1 MEERNPIMATRFD
14 KHINVIDSLTKLL
27 IQQDAVQFG
36 QLADYLET
44 LGINTAG
51 DDELTGEHV
60 NQAHV
65 RTPTTL
71 RGRTALVHAR
81 GALDE
86 LRASLSGDAA
96 LAADVSAGA
105 QRRLYSI
112 AVNAGLDGSVAVNK
126 VADLPNG

>member
-1 MEERNPIMATRFD
+1 
-14 KHINVIDSLTKLL
+14 
-27 IQQDAVQFG
+27 
-36 QLADYLET
+36 
-44 LGINTAG
+44 
-51 DDELTGEHV
+51 
-60 NQAHV
+60 
-65 RTPTTL
+65 
-71 RGRTALVHAR
+71 VHAR